1 MWIISKMCFKTLM
14 IRIDSMKILSI
25 IGARPQF
32 TKCSPLSR
40 EIRKEHT
47 EILVHTGQHYN
58 PEMSDIFIKELQIPQ
73 PDYNLGVGS
82 SSHGEQTGKMLIE
95 IEKILLKEE
104 PDTVLVYGDTNSTV
118 AGALAAS
125 KLNIRIAHV
134 EAGLRSFDRSMP
146 EEINRVLTD
155 HLSDSLFC
163 PTETA
168 VLNLK
173 NEGITT
179 GVYNVGDVMLDAL
192 EHNIKIAEEKST
204 VLEDMGLSSKEYL
217 IATVHRASNTDSF
230 SNLSS
235 IVNAFCDVDV
245 PIVFPVHPRTE
256 KYLKHYGLWNKL
268 CKKVKVIYPVGYLD
282 MLKLMAH
289 SRKILTDSGGVQKEA
304 YMLGVPCI
312 TMRENTEWVETIEE
326 GGNVLVGADYRKIV
340 DTIKDFEGST
350 SKRNVFGTGNSSEN
364 ICKILGNKNLF

>member
-1 MWIISKMCFKTLM
+1 
-14 IRIDSMKILSI
+14 MKILSI

-32 TKCSPLSR
+32 IKCAPLSR
-40 EIRKEHT
+40 AIRKEHT
-47 EILVHTGQHYN
+47 EILAHTGQHYD
-58 PEMSDIFIKELQIPQ
+58 PEMSDIFFKELQIPE

-82 SSHGEQTGKMLIE
+82 NSHGEQTGKILIE
-95 IEKILLKEE
+95 IENILLKEK
-104 PDTVLVYGDTNSTV
+104 PDLVLVYGDTNSTV

-125 KLNIRIAHV
+125 KLRIKVAHV
-134 EAGLRSFDRSMP
+134 EAGLRSFDRTMP

-155 HLSDSLFC
+155 HVSDLLFC

-192 EHNIKIAEEKST
+192 EYNIKIAEEKIT
-204 VLEDMGLSSKEYL
+204 ALEDLGLSPKEYL
-217 IATVHRASNTDSF
+217 VATVHRASNTDSF
-230 SNLSS
+230 KNLSS
-235 IVNAFCDVDV
+235 IINAFCDIDI

-256 KYLKHYGLWNKL
+256 KYLKQYGIWDKL
-268 CKKVKVIYPVGYLD
+268 CEKVKVIPPLGYLE

-289 SRKILTDSGGVQKEA
+289 SKKILTDSGGVQKEA

-312 TMRENTEWVETIEE
+312 TMRENTEWVETVED
-326 GGNVLVGADYRKIV
+326 GWNVLVGADYEKIR
-340 DTIKDFEGST
+340 DTILNFEGAK
-350 SKRNVFGTGNSSEN
+350 KRGSIFGTGDASEKVSEVLRTFYSE
-364 ICKILGNKNLF
+364 IIL

>member
-1 MWIISKMCFKTLM
+1 
-14 IRIDSMKILSI
+14 
-25 IGARPQF
+25 
-32 TKCSPLSR
+32 
-40 EIRKEHT
+40 
-47 EILVHTGQHYN
+47 
-58 PEMSDIFIKELQIPQ
+58 MSDIFFKELQIPE

-82 SSHGEQTGKMLIE
+82 TSHGEQTGKMLIE
-95 IEKILLKEE
+95 IEKILLKEK
-104 PDTVLVYGDTNSTV
+104 PDLVIVYGDTNSTV

-125 KLNIRIAHV
+125 KLYIKVAHV

-146 EEINRVLTD
+146 EEINRILTD
-155 HLSDSLFC
+155 HISDLLFC

-192 EHNIKIAEEKST
+192 EHNIKIAEGKST
-204 VLEDMGLSSKEYL
+204 VLENMGLSSKEYL

-235 IVNAFCDVDV
+235 IVNAFCDVDI

-256 KYLKHYGLWNKL
+256 KYLKHYGLWDKL
-268 CKKVKVIYPVGYLD
+268 CEKVRVIPPLGYLE

-312 TMRENTEWVETIEE
+312 TMRENTEWIETVED
-326 GGNVLVGADYRKIV
+326 GGNVLVGTDYKNIV
-340 DTIKDFEGST
+340 DAIKCSKGST
-350 SKRNVFGTGNSSEN
+350 SKKDVFGIGNSSEK
-364 ICKILGNKNLF
+364 ICKILNNGNIS

>member
-1 MWIISKMCFKTLM
+1 
-14 IRIDSMKILSI
+14 MKILSI

-32 TKCSPLSR
+32 IKCTSLSR
-40 EIRKEHT
+40 AIRKEYK
-47 EILVHTGQHYN
+47 EILVHTGQHYD
-58 PEMSDIFIKELQIPQ
+58 PEMSDIFFKELDIPE

-95 IEKILLKEE
+95 IEKILLKEK
-104 PDTVLVYGDTNSTV
+104 PDLILVYGDTNSTL

-125 KLNIRIAHV
+125 KLHIKVAHV
-134 EAGLRSFDRSMP
+134 EAGLRSFDRTMP

-155 HLSDSLFC
+155 RISDLLFC

-173 NEGITT
+173 KEGITT

-192 EHNIKIAEEKST
+192 EYNIKIAEEKSM
-204 VLEDMGLSSKEYL
+204 VLDDLGLSPKEYL
-217 IATVHRASNTDSF
+217 VATVHRASNTDSF
-230 SNLSS
+230 KNLSS
-235 IVNAFCDVDV
+235 IVNSFCDVDI

-256 KYLKHYGLWNKL
+256 KYLRQYGLWDKL
-268 CKKVKVIYPVGYLD
+268 CEKVKVIPPLGYLE
-282 MLKLMAH
+282 MLKLMVH

-312 TMRENTEWVETIEE
+312 TMRENTEWVETVED
-326 GGNVLVGADYRKIV
+326 GWNALVGADYEKIV
-340 DTIKDFEGST
+340 DSIRNFEGATERGSI
-350 SKRNVFGTGNSSEN
+350 FGTGNACID
-364 ICKILGNKNLF
+364 ICEIINGYF

>member
-1 MWIISKMCFKTLM
+1 
-14 IRIDSMKILSI
+14 MKILSI

-32 TKCSPLSR
+32 IKCAPLSR
-40 EIRKEHT
+40 EIRKEHE
-47 EILVHTGQHYN
+47 EILVHTGQHYD
-58 PEMSDIFIKELQIPQ
+58 PEMSDIFFNELDIPE

-82 SSHGEQTGKMLIE
+82 GNHGEQTGKMLIE
-95 IEKILLKEE
+95 IEKILLKEK
-104 PDTVLVYGDTNSTV
+104 PNLVLVYGDTNSTV

-125 KLNIRIAHV
+125 KLHIRVVHV
-134 EAGLRSFDRSMP
+134 EAGLRSFDQAMP

-155 HLSDSLFC
+155 HISNLLFC

-192 EHNIKIAEEKST
+192 EYNIKIAEEKNT
-204 VLEDMGLSSKEYL
+204 VLDNFGLSPKKYL
-217 IATVHRASNTDSF
+217 VVTVHRASNTDSF
-230 SNLSS
+230 KKLSS
-235 IVNAFCDVDV
+235 IVNAFCEVDI

-256 KYLKHYGLWNKL
+256 KYLKQYELWDKL
-268 CKKVKVIYPVGYLD
+268 CDNVKVIPPLGYLE
-282 MLKLMAH
+282 MLKLMAN

-312 TMRENTEWVETIEE
+312 TMRENTEWVETVEDRW
-326 GGNVLVGADYRKIV
+326 NVLVGVDYDKIR
-340 DTIKDFEGST
+340 DAILNFEGA
-350 SKRNVFGTGNSSEN
+350 KERGNIFGNGKASEM
-364 ICKILGNKNLF
+364 ICKILNDENTT